1 MNYVALKM
9 LFGDRAKYLMLLC
22 GLTFAVMLI
31 VQQGS
36 IFWGLMIWSQ
46 SSVSNLNVPIWVTD
60 PGIAQ
65 VDEVKPIADTAVDRV
80 RSVPGVEWAVPL
92 YKGLLRARLSN
103 GDYHQI
109 TLTGLES
116 STLIGRPAEVLEG
129 RFEDVL
135 QPDAVVLD
143 QWAVERMGGPDVI
156 KIGTVFEL
164 NDKLARVVAIAKT
177 QKSFTNIPVVYT
189 TYERAIRYVPRERR
203 TLSYVLAKAKDGV
216 PVAEVTK
223 RIHEQTGLGAFTAE
237 DFGWKTIGWVLKNTG
252 IGINFGT
259 TILLGFIVG
268 MAIAGQTFYLFTVE
282 NLRQF
287 GALKAMGASTFTLA
301 RMILLQAFTVGLTG
315 YGVGIGL
322 ATVFGFFTARSG
334 GLPFIETWRL
344 LLLVLG
350 ALLVLSTYAG
360 RGPTAAADVE
370 RCVRGADAVIHC
382 LGIGGT
388 GDGSPTTLVSDS
400 VKVVLAA
407 MKSHGVPRIVCMS
420 NIGVGGSGP

>member
-22 GLTFAVMLI
+22 GLSFAVMLI

-36 IFWGLMIWSQ
+36 IFWGLMMWSQ
-46 SSVSNLNVPIWVTD
+46 ASITNVNVPIWVTD

-80 RSVPGVEWAVPL
+80 RSIDGVEWAVPL
-92 YKGLLRARLSN
+92 YKGLLRARLPN
-103 GDYHQI
+103 GEYHQV

-116 STLIGRPAEVLEG
+116 ATLIGRPAEVLEG
-129 RFEDVL
+129 RFEDIR

-143 QWAVERMGGPDVI
+143 QWAVERMGGPTVVTV
-156 KIGTVFEL
+156 GTIFEL
-164 NDKLARVVAIAKT
+164 NDKVARIVAIAKT

-203 TLSYVLAKAKDGV
+203 TLSYVLAKAKDEI
-216 PVAEVTK
+216 PVEDVIE
-223 RIHEQTGLGAFTAE
+223 RIQSQTGLGAFTAE
-237 DFGWKTIGWVLKNTG
+237 GFGMKTIIWVLKNTG

-287 GALKAMGASTFTLA
+287 GALKAMGTSTLTLA
-301 RMILLQAFTVGLTG
+301 RMIILQAFTVGLTG
-315 YGVGIGL
+315 YGVGVGL
-322 ATVFGFFTARSG
+322 ATLFGFLAAHG
-334 GLPFIETWRL
+334 GNLPFAETWQL
-344 LLLVLG
+344 LLLVLV
-350 ALLVLSTYAG
+350 ALLAICIVSASVSIIKL
-360 RGPTAAADVE
+360 
-370 RCVRGADAVIHC
+370 VR
-382 LGIGGT
+382 LEPGI
-388 GDGSPTTLVSDS
+388 VF
-400 VKVVLAA
+400 
-407 MKSHGVPRIVCMS
+407 R
-420 NIGVGGSGP
+420 

>member
-36 IFWGLMIWSQ
+36 IFWGLMMWSQ
-46 SSVSNLNVPIWVTD
+46 ASITNLNVPIWVTD

-65 VDEVKPIADTAVDRV
+65 VDEVKPLADTAVDRV
-80 RSVPGVEWAVPL
+80 RSVDGVEWAVPL
-92 YKGLLRARLSN
+92 YKGLLRARLAT
-103 GDYHQI
+103 GEYHQI

-116 STLIGRPAEVLEG
+116 ATLIGRPAEVLEG
-129 RFEDVL
+129 RFEDIL

-143 QWAVERMGGPDVI
+143 QWAVERMGGPTVVRV
-156 KIGTVFEL
+156 GTIFEL

-189 TYERAIRYVPRERR
+189 TYERAMRYVPRERR
-203 TLSYVLAKAKDGV
+203 ILSYVLAKHKDGV
-216 PVAEVTK
+216 PVEEVVQ
-223 RIHEQTGLGAFTAE
+223 RIRTQTGLGAFTQE
-237 DFGWKTIGWVLKNTG
+237 DFGFKTYMWVLVNTG

-268 MAIAGQTFYLFTVE
+268 MAIAGQTFYLFTIE

-287 GALKAMGASTFTLA
+287 GALKAMGASSFTLA

-315 YGVGIGL
+315 YGIGIGL
-322 ATVFGFFTARSG
+322 ATVFGFLTAQG
-334 GLPFIETWRL
+334 GNLPFAETWQL
-344 LLLVLG
+344 LLLVLA
-350 ALLVLSTYAG
+350 ALLAI
-360 RGPTAAADVE
+360 
-370 RCVRGADAVIHC
+370 C
-382 LGIGGT
+382 
-388 GDGSPTTLVSDS
+388 LVSAS
-400 VKVVLAA
+400 VSIIKLARLEPA
-407 MKSHGVPRIVCMS
+407 IVFR
-420 NIGVGGSGP
+420 

>member
-1 MNYVALKM
+1 MNYVAPKM
-9 LFGDRAKYLMLLC
+9 LYGDRAKYLMLLC

-46 SSVSNLNVPIWVTD
+46 SSVTNLNVPIWVTD

-143 QWAVERMGGPDVI
+143 QWAVERMGGPSVI

-189 TYERAIRYVPRERR
+189 TYERAIRYIPRERR

-322 ATVFGFFTARSG
+322 ATVFGYFSARSG
-334 GLPFIETWRL
+334 GLPFIETWQL
-344 LLLVLG
+344 LLLVLV
-350 ALLVLSTYAG
+350 ALLAICTFSALIS
-360 RGPTAAADVE
+360 
-370 RCVRGADAVIHC
+370 I
-382 LGIGGT
+382 I
-388 GDGSPTTLVSDS
+388 
-400 VKVVLAA
+400 KLARLEPA
-407 MKSHGVPRIVCMS
+407 IVFR
-420 NIGVGGSGP
+420 

>member
-143 QWAVERMGGPDVI
+143 QWAVERMGGPSVI

-216 PVAEVTK
+216 PVSEVTR
-223 RIHEQTGLGAFTAE
+223 RIHEQTGLGAYTAE

-334 GLPFIETWRL
+334 GLPFIETWQL
-344 LLLVLG
+344 LLLVLV
-350 ALLVLSTYAG
+350 ALLAICTFSALIS
-360 RGPTAAADVE
+360 
-370 RCVRGADAVIHC
+370 I
-382 LGIGGT
+382 I
-388 GDGSPTTLVSDS
+388 
-400 VKVVLAA
+400 KLARLEPA
-407 MKSHGVPRIVCMS
+407 IVFR
-420 NIGVGGSGP
+420 

>member
-46 SSVSNLNVPIWVTD
+46 SSISNLNVPIWVTD
-60 PGIAQ
+60 PGISQ

-103 GDYHQI
+103 GEYHQI
-109 TLTGLES
+109 TLAGLES

-129 RFEDVL
+129 QFEDIL
-135 QPDAVVLD
+135 QPDAVALD
-143 QWAVERMGGPDVI
+143 QWAVERMGGPSVI
-156 KIGTVFEL
+156 KVGTIFEL

-203 TLSYVLAKAKDGV
+203 TLSYVLAKAKDGI
-216 PVAEVTK
+216 PAEEVTR
-223 RIHEQTGLGAFTAE
+223 RIHKQTGLGAFTAE
-237 DFGWKTIGWVLKNTG
+237 EFGWKTIGWVLRNTG

-268 MAIAGQTFYLFTVE
+268 MTIAGQTFYLFTVE
-282 NLRQF
+282 NIRQF

-322 ATVFGFFTARSG
+322 ATVFGFLTARSG
-334 GLPFIETWRL
+334 GFPFNETWQL
-344 LLLVLG
+344 LLLVLV
-350 ALLVLSTYAG
+350 ALLAICTFSALIS
-360 RGPTAAADVE
+360 
-370 RCVRGADAVIHC
+370 I
-382 LGIGGT
+382 I
-388 GDGSPTTLVSDS
+388 
-400 VKVVLAA
+400 KLARLEPA
-407 MKSHGVPRIVCMS
+407 IVFR
-420 NIGVGGSGP
+420 

>member
-9 LFGDRAKYLMLLC
+9 LYGDRAKYLMLLC

-46 SSVSNLNVPIWVTD
+46 SSVTNLNVPIWVTD

-116 STLIGRPAEVLEG
+116 STLIGRPSEVLEG

-143 QWAVERMGGPDVI
+143 QWAVERMGGPNVI

-216 PVAEVTK
+216 PVAEVTR
-223 RIHEQTGLGAFTAE
+223 RIHEQTGLGAFTAK

-322 ATVFGFFTARSG
+322 ATVFGFLTARSG
-334 GLPFIETWRL
+334 GLPFIETWQL
-344 LLLVLG
+344 LLLVLV
-350 ALLVLSTYAG
+350 ALLAICTFSALIS
-360 RGPTAAADVE
+360 
-370 RCVRGADAVIHC
+370 I
-382 LGIGGT
+382 I
-388 GDGSPTTLVSDS
+388 
-400 VKVVLAA
+400 KLARLEPA
-407 MKSHGVPRIVCMS
+407 IVFR
-420 NIGVGGSGP
+420 

>member
-36 IFWGLMIWSQ
+36 IFWGLMMWSQ
-46 SSVSNLNVPIWVTD
+46 ASISNLNVPIWVTD

-65 VDEVKPIADTAVDRV
+65 VDEVKPIASTAVDRV
-80 RSVPGVEWAVPL
+80 RSVDGVDWAVPL
-92 YKGLLRARLSN
+92 YKGLLRARLAN
-103 GDYHQI
+103 GAYHQI

-116 STLIGRPAEVLEG
+116 ATLIGRPAEVLEG
-129 RFEDVL
+129 RFEDIL

-143 QWAVERMGGPDVI
+143 QWAVERMGGPTVVTV
-156 KIGTVFEL
+156 GTIFEL

-177 QKSFTNIPVVYT
+177 QKSFTNVPVVYT

-216 PVAEVTK
+216 PVEDVIQ
-223 RIHEQTGLGAFTAE
+223 RIRAQTGLGAFTDE
-237 DFGWKTIGWVLKNTG
+237 DFGLKTIMWVLKNTG

-287 GALKAMGASTFTLA
+287 GALKAMGTSTFTLA

-322 ATVFGFFTARSG
+322 ATVFGFLTARG
-334 GLPFIETWRL
+334 GNLPFVETWQL
-344 LLLVLG
+344 LLLVLI
-350 ALLVLSTYAG
+350 ALLSICTFSALIS
-360 RGPTAAADVE
+360 
-370 RCVRGADAVIHC
+370 I
-382 LGIGGT
+382 I
-388 GDGSPTTLVSDS
+388 
-400 VKVVLAA
+400 KLARLEPA
-407 MKSHGVPRIVCMS
+407 IVFR
-420 NIGVGGSGP
+420 

>member
-46 SSVSNLNVPIWVTD
+46 SGVTNLNVPIWVTD

-103 GDYHQI
+103 GEYHQI
-109 TLTGLES
+109 SLVGLES
-116 STLIGRPAEVLEG
+116 STLIGRPARVLEG
-129 RFEDVL
+129 RIEDL
-135 QPDAVVLD
+135 RQPDAVVVD
-143 QWAVERMGGPDVI
+143 QWTVERMGGPDVI
-156 KIGTVFEL
+156 KVGTIFEL
-164 NDKLARVVAIAKT
+164 NDKLARVVAIADT

-189 TYERAIRYVPRERR
+189 TYERALRYVPRERR
-203 TLSYVLAKAKDGV
+203 PLSYVLAKTKDGL
-216 PVAEVTK
+216 PPEEVTQ
-223 RIHEQTGLGAFTAE
+223 RIQEQTGLGAFT
-237 DFGWKTIGWVLKNTG
+237 DDQFGWKTINWVLKNTG

-287 GALKAMGASTFTLA
+287 GALKAMGTSTFTLA
-301 RMILLQAFTVGLTG
+301 RMILLQAYTVGVTG
-315 YGVGIGL
+315 YGLGVGL
-322 ATVFGFFTARSG
+322 ASLFGYFTARSG
-334 GLPFIETWRL
+334 GLPFIETWQ
-344 LLLVLG
+344 LLVLVLV
-350 ALLVLSTYAG
+350 ALLTICTFSALIS
-360 RGPTAAADVE
+360 
-370 RCVRGADAVIHC
+370 I
-382 LGIGGT
+382 I
-388 GDGSPTTLVSDS
+388 
-400 VKVVLAA
+400 KLARLEPA
-407 MKSHGVPRIVCMS
+407 IVFR
-420 NIGVGGSGP
+420 

>member
-287 GALKAMGASTFTLA
+287 GALKAMGASTWTLA
-301 RMILLQAFTVGLTG
+301 RMILLQALTVGLTG

-334 GLPFIETWRL
+334 GLPFIETWQL
-344 LLLVLG
+344 LLLVLV
-350 ALLVLSTYAG
+350 ALLAICTFSALIS
-360 RGPTAAADVE
+360 
-370 RCVRGADAVIHC
+370 I
-382 LGIGGT
+382 I
-388 GDGSPTTLVSDS
+388 
-400 VKVVLAA
+400 KLARLEPA
-407 MKSHGVPRIVCMS
+407 IVFR
-420 NIGVGGSGP
+420 

>member
-301 RMILLQAFTVGLTG
+301 RMILLQAFTVGLTS

-334 GLPFIETWRL
+334 GLPFIETWQL
-344 LLLVLG
+344 LLLVLV
-350 ALLVLSTYAG
+350 ALLAICTFSAM
-360 RGPTAAADVE
+360 
-370 RCVRGADAVIHC
+370 IS
-382 LGIGGT
+382 II
-388 GDGSPTTLVSDS
+388 
-400 VKVVLAA
+400 KLARLEPA
-407 MKSHGVPRIVCMS
+407 IVFR
-420 NIGVGGSGP
+420 

>member
-36 IFWGLMIWSQ
+36 IFWGLMTWSQ
-46 SSVSNLNVPIWVTD
+46 SSISNLNVPIWVTD
-60 PGIAQ
+60 PGISQ

-103 GDYHQI
+103 GEYHQI
-109 TLTGLES
+109 TLAGLES

-129 RFEDVL
+129 RFEDIL
-135 QPDAVVLD
+135 QPDAVALD
-143 QWAVERMGGPDVI
+143 QWAVERMGGPNVV
-156 KIGTVFEL
+156 KVGTIFEL

-216 PVAEVTK
+216 PVEEVTR

-237 DFGWKTIGWVLKNTG
+237 EFGWKTIGWVLKNTG

-322 ATVFGFFTARSG
+322 ATVFGFLTARSG
-334 GLPFIETWRL
+334 GFPFHETWQL
-344 LLLVLG
+344 LLLVLV
-350 ALLVLSTYAG
+350 ALLAICTFSALISIIKL
-360 RGPTAAADVE
+360 
-370 RCVRGADAVIHC
+370 VRLEPA
-382 LGIGGT
+382 
-388 GDGSPTTLVSDS
+388 
-400 VKVVLAA
+400 
-407 MKSHGVPRIVCMS
+407 IVFR
-420 NIGVGGSGP
+420 

>member
-1 MNYVALKM
+1 MNYVALEM

-36 IFWGLMIWSQ
+36 IFWGLMMWSQ
-46 SSVSNLNVPIWVTD
+46 ASITNLNVPIWVTD
-60 PGIAQ
+60 PGITQ

-80 RSVPGVEWAVPL
+80 RSVDGVEWAVPL
-92 YKGLLRARLSN
+92 YKGLLRARLAN
-103 GDYHQI
+103 GEYHQI

-116 STLIGRPAEVLEG
+116 ATLIGRPAEVLEG
-129 RFEDVL
+129 RFEDIL
-135 QPDAVVLD
+135 QPDSVVLD
-143 QWAVERMGGPDVI
+143 QWAVERMGGPTVV
-156 KIGTVFEL
+156 KVGTVFEL

-189 TYERAIRYVPRERR
+189 TYERAIRYVPHERR
-203 TLSYVLAKAKDGV
+203 TLSYVLAKAKDGLSV
-216 PVAEVTK
+216 EDVIQ
-223 RIHEQTGLGAFTAE
+223 RIQTQTGLGAFTAE
-237 DFGWKTIGWVLKNTG
+237 EFGWKTMLWVLKNTG

-287 GALKAMGASTFTLA
+287 GALKAMGASTLTLA

-322 ATVFGFFTARSG
+322 ATVFGSLTASG
-334 GLPFIETWRL
+334 GSLPFVETWQL
-344 LLLVLG
+344 LLLVLV
-350 ALLVLSTYAG
+350 ALLTI
-360 RGPTAAADVE
+360 
-370 RCVRGADAVIHC
+370 CI
-382 LGIGGT
+382 
-388 GDGSPTTLVSDS
+388 VSATVS
-400 VKVVLAA
+400 IVKLARLEPA
-407 MKSHGVPRIVCMS
+407 IVFR
-420 NIGVGGSGP
+420 

>member
-1 MNYVALKM
+1 MNYIALKM

-36 IFWGLMIWSQ
+36 IFWGLMMWSQ
-46 SSVSNLNVPIWVTD
+46 ANISNLNVPIWVTD

-65 VDEVKPIADTAVDRV
+65 VDEVKPIASTAVDRV
-80 RSVPGVEWAVPL
+80 RSVDGVEWAVPL
-92 YKGLLRARLSN
+92 YKGLLRARLAD

-116 STLIGRPAEVLEG
+116 ATLIGRPAQILEG
-129 RFEDVL
+129 RFEDIL

-143 QWAVERMGGPDVI
+143 QWAVERMGGPTVVTV
-156 KIGTVFEL
+156 GTIFEL

-189 TYERAIRYVPRERR
+189 TYERAMRYVPRERR

-216 PVAEVTK
+216 PVEGVVQ
-223 RIHEQTGLGAFTAE
+223 RIRTQTGLGAFTE
-237 DFGWKTIGWVLKNTG
+237 EEFGWKTIMWVLKNTG

-322 ATVFGFFTARSG
+322 ATVFGYLTASG
-334 GLPFIETWRL
+334 GNLPFAETWQL
-344 LLLVLG
+344 LLMVLV
-350 ALLVLSTYAG
+350 ALLAICTFSALIS
-360 RGPTAAADVE
+360 
-370 RCVRGADAVIHC
+370 I
-382 LGIGGT
+382 I
-388 GDGSPTTLVSDS
+388 
-400 VKVVLAA
+400 KLARLEPA
-407 MKSHGVPRIVCMS
+407 IVFR
-420 NIGVGGSGP
+420 

>member
-22 GLTFAVMLI
+22 GLTFSVMLI

-36 IFWGLMIWSQ
+36 IFWGLMMWSQ
-46 SSVSNLNVPIWVTD
+46 SSISNINVPIWVTD

-65 VDEVKPIADTAVDRV
+65 VDEVKPIAETAVDRV

-92 YKGLLRARLSN
+92 YKGLLRARLAS

-116 STLIGRPAEVLEG
+116 STLIGRPTEILEG
-129 RFEDVL
+129 RFEDIV

-143 QWAVERMGGPDVI
+143 QWTVERMGGPSVI
-156 KIGTVFEL
+156 TVGTVFEL
-164 NDKLARVVAIAKT
+164 NDKVARVVAIAKT

-189 TYERAIRYVPRERR
+189 TYERAIRYMPRERR

-216 PVAEVTK
+216 STNLLIT
-223 RIHEQTGLGAFTAE
+223 RIREQTGLGAFTAE
-237 DFGWKTIGWVLKNTG
+237 DFSWKTIIWVLKNTG

-259 TILLGFIVG
+259 TIFLGFIVG

-287 GALKAMGASTFTLA
+287 GALKAMGASGFTLA

-315 YGVGIGL
+315 YGVGVGL
-322 ATVFGFFTARSG
+322 ATAFG
-334 GLPFIETWRL
+334 
-344 LLLVLG
+344 
-350 ALLVLSTYAG
+350 
-360 RGPTAAADVE
+360 
-370 RCVRGADAVIHC
+370 
-382 LGIGGT
+382 
-388 GDGSPTTLVSDS
+388 
-400 VKVVLAA
+400 VLAA
-407 MKSHGVPRIVCMS
+407 T
-420 NIGVGGSGP
+420 GGELPFAETWQLLVFVLLALLTICAVSALISIIKLARLEPAVVFR

>member
-36 IFWGLMIWSQ
+36 IFWGLMMWSQ
-46 SSVSNLNVPIWVTD
+46 ASITNLNVPIWVTD

-65 VDEVKPIADTAVDRV
+65 VDEVKPLADTAVDRV
-80 RSVPGVEWAVPL
+80 RSVDGVEWAVPL
-92 YKGLLRARLSN
+92 YKGLLRARLAT
-103 GDYHQI
+103 GEYHQI

-116 STLIGRPAEVLEG
+116 ATLIGRPAEVLEG
-129 RFEDVL
+129 RFEDIL

-143 QWAVERMGGPDVI
+143 QWAVERMGGPTVVRV
-156 KIGTVFEL
+156 GTIFEL

-189 TYERAIRYVPRERR
+189 TYERAMRYVPRERR
-203 TLSYVLAKAKDGV
+203 ILSYVLAEHKDGV
-216 PVAEVTK
+216 PVEDVVQ
-223 RIHEQTGLGAFTAE
+223 RIRTQTGLGAFTQE
-237 DFGWKTIGWVLKNTG
+237 DFGFKTYMWVLVNTG

-268 MAIAGQTFYLFTVE
+268 MAIAGQTFYLFTIE

-287 GALKAMGASTFTLA
+287 GALKAMGASSFTLA

-315 YGVGIGL
+315 YGIGIGL
-322 ATVFGFFTARSG
+322 ATVFGFLTAQG
-334 GLPFIETWRL
+334 GNLPFAETWQL
-344 LLLVLG
+344 LLLVLA
-350 ALLVLSTYAG
+350 ALLAI
-360 RGPTAAADVE
+360 
-370 RCVRGADAVIHC
+370 C
-382 LGIGGT
+382 
-388 GDGSPTTLVSDS
+388 LVSAS
-400 VKVVLAA
+400 VSIIKLARLEPA
-407 MKSHGVPRIVCMS
+407 IVFR
-420 NIGVGGSGP
+420 

>member
-1 MNYVALKM
+1 VNYVALKM

-143 QWAVERMGGPDVI
+143 QWAVERMGGPNVI

-301 RMILLQAFTVGLTG
+301 RMIILQAFTVGLTG

-322 ATVFGFFTARSG
+322 ATVFGFLTARSG
-334 GLPFIETWRL
+334 GLPFIETWQL
-344 LLLVLG
+344 LLLVLV
-350 ALLVLSTYAG
+350 ALLAICTFSALIS
-360 RGPTAAADVE
+360 
-370 RCVRGADAVIHC
+370 I
-382 LGIGGT
+382 I
-388 GDGSPTTLVSDS
+388 
-400 VKVVLAA
+400 KLARLEPA
-407 MKSHGVPRIVCMS
+407 IVFR
-420 NIGVGGSGP
+420 

>member
-1 MNYVALKM
+1 MNYVALRM

-36 IFWGLMIWSQ
+36 IFWGLMMWSQ
-46 SSVSNLNVPIWVTD
+46 SSISNINVPIWVTD
-60 PGIAQ
+60 PGIGQ

-80 RSVPGVEWAVPL
+80 RSVSGVEWAVPL
-92 YKGLLRARLSN
+92 YKGVLRARLSS

-109 TLTGLES
+109 TLTGLDAP
-116 STLIGRPAEVLEG
+116 TLIGRPAEVLEG
-129 RFEDVL
+129 RFEDIL
-135 QPDAVVLD
+135 EPDAVVLD
-143 QWAVERMGGPDVI
+143 QWAVERMGGPSVI
-156 KIGTVFEL
+156 GIGTIFEL

-203 TLSYVLAKAKDGV
+203 TLSYVLAKAIDGV
-216 PVAEVTK
+216 PVSEVTS
-223 RIHEQTGLGAFTAE
+223 RIHEQTGLGAFSAE
-237 DFGWKTIGWVLKNTG
+237 EFGWKTISWVLKNTG

-259 TILLGFIVG
+259 TIMLGFIVG

-282 NLRQF
+282 NLKQF

-322 ATVFGFFTARSG
+322 ATGFGVLSAKGG
-334 GLPFIETWRL
+334 GLPFVETWQL
-344 LLLVLG
+344 LLLVLL
-350 ALLVLSTYAG
+350 ALLGICTLSALISIT
-360 RGPTAAADVE
+360 
-370 RCVRGADAVIHC
+370 
-382 LGIGGT
+382 
-388 GDGSPTTLVSDS
+388 
-400 VKVVLAA
+400 KLARLEPA
-407 MKSHGVPRIVCMS
+407 IVFR
-420 NIGVGGSGP
+420 

>member
-46 SSVSNLNVPIWVTD
+46 SSITNVNVPIWVTD

-65 VDEVKPIADTAVDRV
+65 VDEVKPIAETAVDRV

-92 YKGLLRARLSN
+92 YKGLLRARLRS
-103 GDYHQI
+103 GEYHQI

-116 STLIGRPAEVLEG
+116 ATLIGRPAEVLDG
-129 RFEDVL
+129 CFEDIR
-135 QPDAVVLD
+135 QPDAVVVD
-143 QWAVERMGGPDVI
+143 QWTVERMGGPSVVSV
-156 KIGTVFEL
+156 GTVFEL

-189 TYERAIRYVPRERR
+189 TYERALRYVPRERR
-203 TLSYVLAKAKDGV
+203 TLSYVLAKPKDGV
-216 PVAEVTK
+216 PVEDVTA
-223 RIHEQTGLGAFTAE
+223 RIRADTGLGAFTGDA
-237 DFGWKTIGWVLKNTG
+237 FGWKTIRWVLKNTG

-287 GALKAMGASTFTLA
+287 GALKAMGTSTATLA

-315 YGVGIGL
+315 YGVGVGL
-322 ATVFGFFTARSG
+322 ATLFGFLAARNG
-334 GLPFIETWRL
+334 GLPFSQTWQ
-344 LLLVLG
+344 LLVL
-350 ALLVLSTYAG
+350 
-360 RGPTAAADVE
+360 
-370 RCVRGADAVIHC
+370 
-382 LGIGGT
+382 
-388 GDGSPTTLVSDS
+388 
-400 VKVVLAA
+400 VLAA
-407 MKSHGVPRIVCMS
+407 LLTICTASALISIIKLAKLEPGIVFR
-420 NIGVGGSGP
+420 

>member
-22 GLTFAVMLI
+22 GLTFCVMLI

-36 IFWGLMIWSQ
+36 IFWGLMMWSQ
-46 SSVSNLNVPIWVTD
+46 ANISNLNVPIWVMD

-65 VDEVKPIADTAVDRV
+65 VDEVKPIASTAVDRV
-80 RSVPGVEWAVPL
+80 RSVDGVEWAVPL
-92 YKGLLRARLSN
+92 YRGVLRARLTN

-116 STLIGRPAEVLEG
+116 ATLIGRPAEVLEG
-129 RFEDVL
+129 RFEDIL

-143 QWAVERMGGPDVI
+143 QWAVERMGGPTVVWV
-156 KIGTVFEL
+156 GTIFEL

-189 TYERAIRYVPRERR
+189 TYERAIRYVPHERR
-203 TLSYVLAKAKDGV
+203 TLSYVLAKAKDGI
-216 PVAEVTK
+216 PVEDVIHRIRAE
-223 RIHEQTGLGAFTAE
+223 TGLGAFTQE
-237 DFGWKTIGWVLKNTG
+237 DFGFKTYMWVLVNTG

-268 MAIAGQTFYLFTVE
+268 MAIAGQTFYLFTIE

-287 GALKAMGASTFTLA
+287 GALKAMGASSFTLA

-322 ATVFGFFTARSG
+322 ATVFGFLTARG
-334 GLPFIETWRL
+334 GNLPFAETWQL
-344 LLLVLG
+344 LLLVLV
-350 ALLVLSTYAG
+350 ALLAI
-360 RGPTAAADVE
+360 
-370 RCVRGADAVIHC
+370 C
-382 LGIGGT
+382 
-388 GDGSPTTLVSDS
+388 LVSAS
-400 VKVVLAA
+400 VSIIKLARLEPA
-407 MKSHGVPRIVCMS
+407 IVFR
-420 NIGVGGSGP
+420 

>member
-46 SSVSNLNVPIWVTD
+46 SSISNLNVPIWVTD

-80 RSVPGVEWAVPL
+80 RSIPGVEWAVPL
-92 YKGLLRARLSN
+92 YKGLLRARLAN
-103 GDYHQI
+103 GEYHQI

-129 RFEDVL
+129 RFEDIL
-135 QPDAVVLD
+135 QPDAVALD
-143 QWAVERMGGPDVI
+143 QWAVERMGGPAVV
-156 KIGTVFEL
+156 KVGTIFEL

-177 QKSFTNIPVVYT
+177 QKSFTNVPVVYT

-203 TLSYVLAKAKDGV
+203 TLAYVLAKPRDGV
-216 PVAEVTK
+216 PVEEVTR
-223 RIHEQTGLGAFTAE
+223 RIRQETGLGAFTDE
-237 DFGWKTIGWVLKNTG
+237 EFSWKTISWVLKNTG
-252 IGINFGT
+252 IGTNFGT

-287 GALKAMGASTFTLA
+287 GALKAMGASTPTLA

-322 ATVFGFFTARSG
+322 ATLFGFLTARGG
-334 GLPFIETWRL
+334 GLPFVETWQL
-344 LLLVLG
+344 LLLVLI
-350 ALLVLSTYAG
+350 ALLAICTFSALIS
-360 RGPTAAADVE
+360 
-370 RCVRGADAVIHC
+370 I
-382 LGIGGT
+382 I
-388 GDGSPTTLVSDS
+388 
-400 VKVVLAA
+400 KLARLEPA
-407 MKSHGVPRIVCMS
+407 IVFR
-420 NIGVGGSGP
+420 

>member
-36 IFWGLMIWSQ
+36 IFWGLMMWSQ
-46 SSVSNLNVPIWVTD
+46 ASITNLNVPIWVTD

-80 RSVPGVEWAVPL
+80 RSVDGVEWAVPL
-92 YKGLLRARLSN
+92 YKGLLRARLAN
-103 GDYHQI
+103 GEYHQI

-116 STLIGRPAEVLEG
+116 ATLIGRPAEVLEG
-129 RFEDVL
+129 RFEDIL

-143 QWAVERMGGPDVI
+143 QWAVERMGGPTVI
-156 KIGTVFEL
+156 KVGTIFEL

-189 TYERAIRYVPRERR
+189 TYERAISYVPHERR
-203 TLSYVLAKAKDGV
+203 TLSYVLAKAKDGM
-216 PVAEVTK
+216 PVEDVIQ
-223 RIHEQTGLGAFTAE
+223 RIQTQTGLGAFTAE
-237 DFGWKTIGWVLKNTG
+237 EFGWKTILWVLKNTG

-287 GALKAMGASTFTLA
+287 GALKAMGASTLTLA

-322 ATVFGFFTARSG
+322 ATVFGYLTAG
-334 GLPFIETWRL
+334 GGSLPFVETWQL
-344 LLLVLG
+344 LLLVLV
-350 ALLVLSTYAG
+350 ALLTI
-360 RGPTAAADVE
+360 
-370 RCVRGADAVIHC
+370 CVVSATVSIVKLAR
-382 LGIGGT
+382 LEPGI
-388 GDGSPTTLVSDS
+388 VF
-400 VKVVLAA
+400 
-407 MKSHGVPRIVCMS
+407 R
-420 NIGVGGSGP
+420 

>member
-31 VQQGS
+31 VQQSS
-36 IFWGLMIWSQ
+36 IFWGLMIWSE
-46 SSVSNLNVPIWVTD
+46 SGITNVNVPIWVTD

-80 RSVPGVEWAVPL
+80 RSVPGVEWAVPM
-92 YKGLLRARLSN
+92 YKGLLRARLAS
-103 GDYHQI
+103 GDYHEI
-109 TLTGLES
+109 TLLGIES

-129 RFEDVL
+129 RLEDL
-135 QPDAVVLD
+135 RQPDAVVVD
-143 QWAVERMGGPDVI
+143 QWAVERMGGPSVI
-156 KIGTVFEL
+156 HIGTIFEL
-164 NDKLARVVAIAKT
+164 NDRLARVVAIAKT

-189 TYERAIRYVPRERR
+189 TYERALRYVPRERR
-203 TLSYVLAKAKDGV
+203 TLSYVLAKAKDEV
-216 PVAEVTK
+216 PTDIVIS
-223 RIHEQTGLGAFTAE
+223 RIREQTGLGAFTAE

-301 RMILLQAFTVGLTG
+301 RMILLQAVVVGLTG
-315 YGVGIGL
+315 YGIGIGL
-322 ATVFGFFTARSG
+322 ATVFGFFAARG
-334 GLPFIETWRL
+334 GELPFVETWQL
-344 LLLVLG
+344 LLLVLV
-350 ALLVLSTYAG
+350 ALLAICTFSALISIIKLA
-360 RGPTAAADVE
+360 RVE
-370 RCVRGADAVIHC
+370 PA
-382 LGIGGT
+382 
-388 GDGSPTTLVSDS
+388 
-400 VKVVLAA
+400 
-407 MKSHGVPRIVCMS
+407 IVFR
-420 NIGVGGSGP
+420 